1 MTSES
6 DRSDSEKK
14 YVEYSK
20 IKREINFLLLF
31 LCSMTNYHT
40 LSVIK
45 QQIVQVSPDE
55 TQSIGR
61 MQFILEALGRIEL
74 ISCSSGLLAQVS
86 SLWL

>member
-1 MTSES
+1 
-6 DRSDSEKK
+6 
-14 YVEYSK
+14 
-20 IKREINFLLLF
+20 
-31 LCSMTNYHT
+31 MTNYHT